1 MKLPVGTFK
10 ANLVAVLLL
19 VALAIANNA
28 NALEKPEYEVLFKDG
43 KIEYRMY
50 KSYILVETIVNSD
63 DFDAASEEGFD
74 RLFAYISGSNGIDE
88 KISMTAPVQM
98 ARTGETFDI
107 NQEMKASRTLE
118 GIKMSF
124 MLPSEYSFEAAPQPT
139 DSRVMITP
147 VPEKLVA
154 VIRFSGRWTER
165 NLAKNEAKLVENIK
179 AANLQTFGPSVF
191 AAYHPPFMPPFL
203 RRNEIMFEVSGY
215 PGAPAE
221 AAITIG
227 LR

>member
-1 MKLPVGTFK
+1 MRFPVGTLK
-10 ANLVAVLLL
+10 ANIGAVLLL
-19 VALAIANNA
+19 VVLAIASNA
-28 NALEKPEYEVLFKDG
+28 NALEKPSYDVLYKDG

-50 KSYILVETIVNSD
+50 ESYILVETVIKSD
-63 DFDAASEEGFD
+63 DFDEASEEGFD
-74 RLFAYISGSNGIDE
+74 RLFAYISGDNGIDE

-98 ARTGETFDI
+98 SRTAEVFDI
-107 NQEMKASRTLE
+107 NQDVQTSRALE

-124 MLPSEYSFEAAPQPT
+124 MLPSEYSIEAAPQPT
-139 DSRVMITP
+139 DSRVTITP
-147 VPEKLVA
+147 IPEKLVA

-203 RRNEIMFEVSGY
+203 RRNEIMFEVSGF
-215 PGAPAE
+215 PGEVAT
-221 AAITIG
+221 AATTAG